1 MDLLA
6 GRSRWGGRLGLCD
19 TTLDQ
24 LIHET
29 PTARRLASGAL
40 IARLLAVGLHPRWP
54 LLVLPFLDVGQHL
67 AEPLVLYNGRVSDA
81 LVLVE
86 SPVGQGHALP
96 AHLKPAIG
104 EAVGIDIAARETTRE
119 RILLQDD
126 PLAPIGESQLLTH
139 IAL

>member
-6 GRSRWGGRLGLCD
+6 GRSRWGGRFGLCD

-40 IARLLAVGLHPRWP
+40 IAGLLAVGLHPRWP

-67 AEPLVLYNGRVSDA
+67 TEPLVLHDGRVGDA

-86 SPVGQGHALP
+86 SPVGQRQALP
-96 AHLKPAIG
+96 AHLEATIG
-104 EAVGIDIAARETTRE
+104 KAVGVDIAARQTTRE
-119 RILLQDD
+119 VVLLQDD
-126 PLAPIGESQLLTH
+126 PLAP
-139 IAL
+139 